1 KVRQSGTPGATE
13 ISPAS
18 VVIIVIVVVI
28 VVAII
33 VAAFVCWRKGW
44 CRSGVFARTQE
55 VRVHVEF
62 RRMTHC
68 YRIYCI
74 KPWQVSSN

>member
-1 KVRQSGTPGATE
+1 MDNRLASNRKVRQSGTPGATE

-28 VVAII
+28 VLAII

-44 CRSGVFARTQE
+44 CRKRSKYRDTDTGDETGIPMMHRT
-55 VRVHVEF
+55 
-62 RRMTHC
+62 
-68 YRIYCI
+68 
-74 KPWQVSSN
+74 

>member
-1 KVRQSGTPGATE
+1 MDNHLTSNRKARQSGTPGATE

-28 VVAII
+28 VVAVI

-44 CRSGVFARTQE
+44 CRKRSKHRDTDIGDETGIPMMYRT
-55 VRVHVEF
+55 
-62 RRMTHC
+62 
-68 YRIYCI
+68 
-74 KPWQVSSN
+74 